1 MKRYF
6 RFLLFPFALGVINH
20 LLSASR
26 AEGMI
31 PASHIILADT
41 FQQASLD
48 LSDLPEI
55 LIRFLPLLLF
65 QILYG
70 TMIYRHFCTA
80 SVYFFS
86 RKTNRIQ
93 WFLPECGK
101 LFLHAVL
108 YSAVLVL
115 SGLGTVAVFGK
126 LKWDEG
132 ALPLLAYFLIIYSL
146 FLFFTTLAVNV
157 LSILMTGSG
166 AFIVV
171 EVICLVNIAVY
182 AVLDPLSR
190 KLAKY
195 EPPAYFVPGQ
205 EVPNFLQDWM
215 WAIRPDFIANL
226 NLSLHSKGIGV
237 PEGLINIQKLSFSLN
252 WSVLYFLALSL
263 IVIVSGCL
271 VVQKHSF
278 IQANQETGGIL

>member
-26 AEGMI
+26 AEGVI

-101 LFLHAVL
+101 LFLHAML

-126 LKWDEG
+126 LNWDEG
-132 ALPLLAYFLIIYSL
+132 ALPLLAYFLIIY
-146 FLFFTTLAVNV
+146 
-157 LSILMTGSG
+157 
-166 AFIVV
+166 
-171 EVICLVNIAVY
+171 
-182 AVLDPLSR
+182 
-190 KLAKY
+190 
-195 EPPAYFVPGQ
+195 
-205 EVPNFLQDWM
+205 
-215 WAIRPDFIANL
+215 
-226 NLSLHSKGIGV
+226 
-237 PEGLINIQKLSFSLN
+237 
-252 WSVLYFLALSL
+252 
-263 IVIVSGCL
+263 
-271 VVQKHSF
+271 
-278 IQANQETGGIL
+278 